1 MHYKKLITIALLA
14 IASAPAFAAQC
25 SVEVEGSDAMQ
36 FNLKNIDVSQSCK
49 QFTVRLK
56 HTGKMTKN
64 IMGHN
69 WVLSKASDEAGVVA
83 DGSKTGLA
91 ADYIKAGDSRVI
103 AHTNVVG
110 GGESTSIT
118 FPVSKLKAGDSYT
131 YFCSFPGH
139 ATMMKGTLK
148 LVK

>member
-1 MHYKKLITIALLA
+1 MHYKKLITLALLA

-25 SVEVEGSDAMQ
+25 SVEIEGTDAMQ

-49 QFTVRLK
+49 QFTVKLK
-56 HTGKMTKN
+56 HTGKMAKN

-83 DGSKTGLA
+83 DGSKAGPA

-103 AHTNVVG
+103 AHTKVVG
-110 GGESTSIT
+110 GGKSTSIT
-118 FPVSKLKAGDSYT
+118 FPVSKLKASDSYT

-148 LVK
+148 LDK

>member
-1 MHYKKLITIALLA
+1 MHYKKLITVALLA

-25 SVEVEGSDAMQ
+25 SVEIEGTDAMQ

-49 QFTVRLK
+49 QFTVKLK
-56 HTGKMTKN
+56 HTGKMAKN

-83 DGSKTGLA
+83 DGSKAGLA

-103 AHTNVVG
+103 AHTKVVG